1 MSAESK
7 DLEYVWDFQ
16 VPGFEQQTKRKT
28 PRTLDSCK
36 LELIP
41 FEPHT
46 FDSFVTMMMER
57 ETSPFTSCPHI
68 MCACCKDNRFWLW
81 GPTQGLEEPINLN
94 MCPQCDAIICNKCA
108 SCYSKFRLE
117 TMNRKCK
124 WCKKCVF
131 PPNRRQFSPTNPTD
145 VSDYSQYIL
154 AGSNLRDFSYW
165 ILLTKRR
172 YDFSKIVWKFQ
183 LNTKG
188 WRFFLISNLLLRQ
201 EHSNQYRFLL
211 ANMLSISLGTQQSEI
226 QMVYHQPRQIAIM
239 HNFAMVIL
247 SKLTHHNP
255 VRNHTIKQ
263 YVNSKFAKKMQNMF
277 GCFMKK
283 KLIIYKEKVRLE
295 VSI

>member
-16 VPGFEQQTKRKT
+16 VPGFEQQTTRKT
-28 PRTLDSCK
+28 TRTLDSCK

-41 FEPHT
+41 FEPYT
-46 FDSFVTMMMER
+46 FDSFVTNMMER

-81 GPTQGLEEPINLN
+81 GPTQGLEVPINLN

-108 SCYSKFRLE
+108 NCYSKFHLE

-255 VRNHTIKQ
+255 VRNRTIKQ
-263 YVNSKFAKKMQNMF
+263 YVNSKFAQKLHNMF
-277 GCFMKK
+277 GCF
-283 KLIIYKEKVRLE
+283 LTKVRLE
-295 VSI
+295 DSI